1 MKIAAGMFYHEA
13 NSFNPSLL
21 QREDMVCC
29 EGEEVLRRL
38 YATEVFEA
46 EGVELVPLIYAVAL
60 ANGIMARDAY
70 DFYADRILGILSGHT
85 DVDGVFLHLH
95 GSMEVAGLGSGEY
108 DLIRRIRAL
117 LGDRAYI
124 GVALDFHANTDARMP
139 EMVNVIRN
147 YRTVPHSD
155 QDVTEKT
162 VARKLLDCIRSG
174 ERTVPQYVRLPYS
187 IHPEKA
193 LGATWPLCELFEKLG
208 ELERREEI
216 AVASLGCG
224 MIWCDCRTLASNV
237 VVTPSKVE
245 HTAYARKAAEEF
257 AAYVYS
263 LRDSF
268 EFEQLPLSPHEAARY
283 AVEFAH
289 GSPVYVSDSGDN
301 TTGGAVGDHTILL
314 REFLNIRD
322 YRGKKVLV
330 TSIWDEKA
338 VAECMR
344 HDEGDELTVTVGKD
358 YDDNTRAVTVTGR
371 LKRKGRLLG
380 YMGCEDDAVGDCVT
394 IESGSVDFCIISR
407 PGSFIS
413 KGHFGPKGA
422 GLDMDDYQVIVV
434 KQGYLF
440 AELRK
445 LAKLAILALTPG
457 ATHQIVETLPFRR
470 IVPPVYPLNYVG
482 E

>member
-1 MKIAAGMFYHEA
+1 
-13 NSFNPSLL
+13 
-21 QREDMVCC
+21 MVCC

-60 ANGIMARDAY
+60 PNGIMARDAY

-174 ERTVPQYVRLPYS
+174 ERTVPQYVRLPYA

-301 TTGGAVGDHTILL
+301 TTAGAAGD
-314 REFLNIRD
+314 RAGMLN
-322 YRGKKVLV
+322 
-330 TSIWDEKA
+330 
-338 VAECMR
+338 
-344 HDEGDELTVTVGKD
+344 
-358 YDDNTRAVTVTGR
+358 
-371 LKRKGRLLG
+371 
-380 YMGCEDDAVGDCVT
+380 
-394 IESGSVDFCIISR
+394 
-407 PGSFIS
+407 
-413 KGHFGPKGA
+413 
-422 GLDMDDYQVIVV
+422 
-434 KQGYLF
+434 
-440 AELRK
+440 
-445 LAKLAILALTPG
+445 LALTEQQRILIAGLTDAPAVEQAYRIG
-457 ATHQIVETLPFRR
+457 AGGRAEFTLGGTLDHTHADVCQGMFEVVSLGQMLGWYGEDAGRRALLRHGTVDVIVTENRCAVISPEIIRTGGADVFAYDAVVVKLGYLYPALAEIAPRAVFVMTEGASTARVETIRYQN
-470 IVPPVYPLNYVG
+470 VPLPVYPADPETRYDGVPALLKK
-482 E
+482 